1 MAKIIGLTCAPRGTW
16 PEMNRIF
23 ALALAWIILAS
34 GFTVSLNGADPEAS
48 PGEWKFVSNK
58 DGVALYRRQRAAS
71 NESKAIGE
79 IAAPTALV
87 HAVID
92 DLESYSSFMPY
103 TAECRV
109 LKREGDSVLVYQRI
123 SAPLVSDRDYTVR
136 VRSSS
141 KRIED
146 GTSYLSKWET
156 ENALGPAEKSGVIR
170 VKLCEGSWLLEPAGP
185 NATRATY
192 LIYTDSGGM
201 IPKFI
206 RETGSQAGIR
216 KLFAAIR
223 KQVRDPKYSAKP
235 KN

>member
-1 MAKIIGLTCAPRGTW
+1 MIRTFVSALFAIVASGLTLPLQAAEP
-16 PEMNRIF
+16 
-23 ALALAWIILAS
+23 
-34 GFTVSLNGADPEAS
+34 DAS

-58 DGVALYRRQRAAS
+58 DGVALYRRQRPAS

-79 IAAPTALV
+79 IAASTALV
-87 HAVID
+87 HAVIND
-92 DLESYSSFMPY
+92 VESYASFMPY

-109 LKREGDSVLVYQRI
+109 LKREGDSVVAYQRI
-123 SAPLVSDRDYTVR
+123 SAPLTSDRDYTVR

-141 KRIED
+141 KAVD
-146 GTSYLSKWET
+146 GGTSYLSKWET
-156 ENALGPAEKSGVIR
+156 ENALGPAEKSGVVR

-185 NATRATY
+185 NTTRATY

-206 RETGSQAGIR
+206 KETGSQIGIR

-223 KQVRDPKYSAKP
+223 KQVRDPKYAAKP